1 MKMRRKKGINKCF
14 VIIFLIFINTFL
26 IINYIGNKMTPIMDE
41 LVVKSVNKS
50 MYSYIFNT
58 FNKEVMTNVD
68 INEILYLTVNKEGE
82 ILSIDYRFDK
92 AYQVLSDSLN
102 TLFININDMKIDS
115 VYYDDNKGIFFVPVG
130 IITNNVLLNNLGSK
144 IPCKVVYLTDIQMG
158 FKTKVSNYGINNVLM
173 ELYVVIETKN
183 KLINPMETYEF
194 GEKKEVVVAS
204 KVIMGNIP
212 SIYGGQIEKSSAIV
226 SS

>member
-1 MKMRRKKGINKCF
+1 MKMRRRKGINKYF
-14 VIIFLIFINTFL
+14 VIIFLIFINTFF
-26 IINYIGNKMTPIMDE
+26 IINYVGNKITPIMDE
-41 LVVKSVNKS
+41 LVVKTVNKS

-58 FNKEVMTNVD
+58 FNKDVMTNVD
-68 INEILYLTVNKEGE
+68 INEILYLTVNKDGE

-102 TLFININDMKIDS
+102 TLFANVNNMKIDS
-115 VYYDDNKGIFFVPVG
+115 VYYDENRDMFFVPIG
-130 IITNNVLLNNLGSK
+130 IISNNVLLNNTGSK

-183 KLINPMETYEF
+183 KLINPMEAHEF
-194 GEKKEVVVAS
+194 GEKREVVVAS
-204 KVIMGNIP
+204 KVIMGNVP